1 LNAAKYK
8 VIRAAD
14 AVLIAGLLIFA
25 GAFWFVLGGSGGAA
39 GETVTVRRGGAV
51 YALLPLGEDGAVS
64 VTLPDGTVT
73 NTVRI
78 VGGEVFMEYANCPDG
93 LCLRHGALRGG
104 RDVIVCLPNSVTVE
118 MSGDGAV
125 DAVSK

>member
-1 LNAAKYK
+1 MKQAKYRTF
-8 VIRAAD
+8 RAAD
-14 AVLIAGLLIFA
+14 AVLIAGLLVFA
-25 GAFWFVLGGSGGAA
+25 GAFWFFSGNFAGAA
-39 GETVTVRRGGAV
+39 GGTVTVRRGGAV
-51 YALLPLGEDGAVS
+51 YATLPLGAEATVD

-78 VGGEVFMEYANCPDG
+78 SGGEAYMEYANCPDG

-104 RDVIVCLPNSVTVE
+104 RDIIVCLPNSVTVE
-118 MSGDGAV
+118 ASAAGGI